1 MKNTA
6 ILLINCPDRK
16 GIVFTIAR
24 FLYEHG
30 ANIIHADQ
38 HRDDALGLFF
48 LRVEWALEDFDLDEL
63 SFREKFVPVALQ
75 FSMSWKIKYCNKT
88 PVIAIFVSNYLHC
101 LVDLLHR
108 HQTGELKCEIG
119 LIISNHQSATS
130 LAEYYTIPF
139 YYLPV
144 TAEIEPEVEIQQLE
158 LLAASLGR
166 FNCAGSLYAGGLGRL
181 RDEISGADY

>member
-16 GIVFTIAR
+16 GICFSNRNVFVRAWR
-24 FLYEHG
+24 EYYSS
-30 ANIIHADQ
+30 DQ

-63 SFREKFVPVALQ
+63 SFRENFVPVALR
-75 FSMSWKIKYCNKT
+75 FSMSWKVEYCNKT
-88 PVIAIFVSNYLHC
+88 PVIAILASNYLHR

-119 LIISNHQSATS
+119 LIISNHQSGAS
-130 LAEYYTIPF
+130 LAEYYGIPF

-144 TAEIEPEVEIQQLE
+144 TAETKPKMEIEQLE
-158 LLAASLGR
+158 L
-166 FNCAGSLYAGGLGRL
+166 
-181 RDEISGADY
+181 